1 MCGESAVSWPSL
13 YLADNLLRADCD
25 YKVVGPLPQANVY
38 IQVETL
44 CRRSS
49 DVILYFLHADEVHG

>member
-1 MCGESAVSWPSL
+1 MSWPSL
-13 YLADNLLRADCD
+13 YLSDNILRADCD
-25 YKVVGPLPQANVY
+25 YMVEGPLPKANVY

-49 DVILYFLHADEVHG
+49 DVILYFSHADEVHG

>member
-1 MCGESAVSWPSL
+1 MSWPSL